1 MRRELPRALDF
12 RARGRLNSALKDMT
26 QMNREQGPL
35 RNTRLIRS
43 LHYFEAVARHQSVK
57 LAAEELGVSQSAV
70 SHQLRD
76 LTDTLGEQ
84 LFIRSGRG
92 IALTGTGRQLAEK
105 LAATF
110 SGLQS
115 SLDDII
121 GSSRPALRLAV
132 CSSFGPGWLIPRLA
146 SFYAGHPAI
155 ALQLRLYA
163 QDPEQTA
170 EVADAFVT
178 AQEVKPGFAAVH
190 VLDEMLVAVAAPH
203 VQTASA
209 RAPLITTDIA
219 DERLGQDWLDY
230 CMATGMRLADL
241 QSGGFLQC
249 SHYLLALEMA
259 RAGLG
264 IALVPDFLAQRELA
278 ADTVRRFDRTLL
290 PSGRRYH
297 LCFKKSRAAEPEIR
311 ALVQWLKAERAP
323 RALPRLAR
331 NSGD

>member
-1 MRRELPRALDF
+1 
-12 RARGRLNSALKDMT
+12 
-26 QMNREQGPL
+26 MNRDQGPL

-57 LAAEELGVSQSAV
+57 RAAEELGVSQSAV

-76 LTDTLGEQ
+76 LTDALGEQ
-84 LFIRSGRG
+84 LFIRAGRG
-92 IALTGTGRQLAEK
+92 IALTATGRQLAEK

-121 GSSRPALRLAV
+121 GSNRPALRLAV

-146 SFYAGHPAI
+146 SFFAAHPAI
-155 ALQLRLYA
+155 GVQLRLYA

-178 AQEVKPGFAAVH
+178 AQDVKPGFAAVH
-190 VLDEMLVAVAAPH
+190 VLDEMLVAVAAALP
-203 VQTASA
+203 QTAA
-209 RAPLITTDIA
+209 GRAPLITTDIT
-219 DERLGQDWLDY
+219 DERLGQDWRNY
-230 CMATGMRLADL
+230 CAATGMRLAEL
-241 QSGGFLQC
+241 QSGSFLQC

-259 RAGLG
+259 RAGFG
-264 IALVPDFLAQRELA
+264 IALVPDFLAQRELEA
-278 ADTVRRFDRTLL
+278 GTVRRFDRTLL

-297 LCFKKSRAAEPEIR
+297 LCFKKSRAEEAEIR

-323 RALPRLAR
+323 RVLPRLAR
-331 NSGD
+331 NSGT